1 MNKKIITIAGIAVLV
16 VAAMIAACLLL
27 PGNNASVDFAD
38 PIEYLNSAMDDIGTK
53 TTQDFYVLSDITIG
67 GTAHYSVTWTSD
79 NAAIT
84 FVDDAAKPGTKKV
97 SIPARSNS
105 DVTYTLTAIISDDN
119 GNKAEALT
127 YTLTIPAM
135 PALPA
140 ANSNVTIKKALEIGL
155 AHEHNTYTANKY
167 YITGEIV
174 EIANE
179 QYGNMYIQDRDG
191 NKLYLYGT
199 YVAGIPF
206 GDLDTKPAVGDT
218 IKIYGA
224 IGQYNDAAQ
233 VKNSTIVEVNGAA
246 PQAPEGSVLTL
257 VEDPKTGV
265 AYKFGMVQ
273 TNAGGGTYYLAGG
286 MAQTYYLATT
296 AKAAD
301 AIDVYLES
309 TTGGYYLYCKVDGVK
324 TYINMVVSGT
334 HVNGSYDTTAST
346 VYTFDANLKT
356 VVAEV
361 NGRSYAIGTRND
373 KGYTTAGP
381 SYAESSF
388 VCQFYK

>member
-1 MNKKIITIAGIAVLV
+1 MKKVISIA
-16 VAAMIAACLLL
+16 LLL
-27 PGNNASVDFAD
+27 ALCLSVLAGCGTPAVDFTDA
-38 PIEYLNSAMDDIGTK
+38 IEYLDSAMGDIGTK
-53 TTQDFYVLSDITIG
+53 AFTSFNVLSDITIG
-67 GTAHYSVTWTSD
+67 GTAHYSVAWTCD
-79 NAAIT
+79 NADVT
-84 FVDDAAKPGTKKV
+84 FADDDAKPGSKKV
-97 SIPARSNS
+97 SIPARTES
-105 DVTYTLTAIISDDN
+105 DVTITLTAIISDDN
-119 GNKAEALT
+119 GNKADARN
-127 YTLTIPAM
+127 YTITIPAM
-135 PALPA
+135 PELPA
-140 ANSNVTIKKALEIGL
+140 ANSNVTIKKATEIGL
-155 AHEHNTYTANKY
+155 AHQHNTFTADKY
-167 YITGEIV
+167 YIEGTIA

-179 QYGNMYIQDRDG
+179 QYGNMYIEDRDG

-199 YVAGIPF
+199 YVAGIPY
-206 GDLDTKPAVGDT
+206 GDLDVKPIVGDT
-218 IKIYGA
+218 IQVYGV

-233 VKNSTIVEVNGAA
+233 VKNSTIVKVNGAE
-246 PQAPEGSVLTL
+246 PQKPAGANLTL
-257 VEDPKTGV
+257 VESPKAGV